1 MIDGYTY
8 KRLEQVLEELEALKV
23 ENKTLKQKLS
33 KTIRILK
40 EIRKLMEKGKCEKK
54 NTLNM

>member
-8 KRLEQVLEELEALKV
+8 KRLEQELEALRE
-23 ENKTLKQKLS
+23 ENKSLKQKLS

-40 EIRKLMEKGKCEKK
+40 NIKKLLMERRSAKK
-54 NTLNM
+54 

>member
-8 KRLEQVLEELEALKV
+8 KRLEQELEVLRM

-40 EIRKLMEKGKCEKK
+40 NIKKLLMERRSAKK
-54 NTLNM
+54 

>member
-8 KRLEQVLEELEALKV
+8 KRLEQALEELEVLRE
-23 ENKTLKQKLS
+23 ENKSLKQKLS

-40 EIRKLMEKGKCEKK
+40 NIKKLLMERRSAKK
-54 NTLNM
+54 

>member
-8 KRLEQVLEELEALKV
+8 KRLEQALEELEVLRA

-33 KTIRILK
+33 KAVRILK
-40 EIRKLMEKGKCEKK
+40 KIKKLLMERRK
-54 NTLNM
+54 

>member
-8 KRLEQVLEELEALKV
+8 KRLEQALEELEALRV
-23 ENKTLKQKLS
+23 ENKSLKQKLS

-40 EIRKLMEKGKCEKK
+40 NIKKLMERRSEEK
-54 NTLNM
+54 